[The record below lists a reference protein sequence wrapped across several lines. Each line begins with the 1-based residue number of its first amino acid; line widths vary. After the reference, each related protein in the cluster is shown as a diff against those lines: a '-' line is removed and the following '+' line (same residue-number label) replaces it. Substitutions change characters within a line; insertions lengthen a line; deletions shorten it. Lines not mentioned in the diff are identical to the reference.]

1 MSTEYPSSWD
11 CCATCAFWIGH
22 REIDYFC
29 QYVKVDSPTATGKC
43 KCRDSWWNCDRQVRQ
58 SCSFFKKWQILE
70 Q

>member
-29 QYVKVDSPTATGKC
+29 QYVKVDSPTH
-43 KCRDSWWNCDRQVRQ
+43 
-58 SCSFFKKWQILE
+58 FKSMYSKTLPHIDLNQKILFE
-70 Q
+70 L